1 MTEYSTDSHLNAN
14 CIRIAEEIEAHA
26 NGRAY
31 ADENG
36 DVIILDGD
44 DEPTDE
50 MEYRGL
56 YDFIN
61 YALDIEVT
69 HSLSGDYRWFD
80 YQLDRHCSKTRCR
93 ATSTPAGL
101 ITS

>member
-14 CIRIAEEIEAHA
+14 CISIAEEIEAHA
-26 NGRAY
+26 NSRAY
-31 ADENG
+31 TDENG
-36 DVIILDGD
+36 DVVILDSD

-61 YALDIEVT
+61 DALDVEIVV
-69 HSLSGDYRWFD
+69 
-80 YQLDRHCSKTRCR
+80 
-93 ATSTPAGL
+93 
-101 ITS
+101 

>member
-1 MTEYSTDSHLNAN
+1 MTEYTTDSHLNAN

-31 ADENG
+31 TDENG
-36 DVIILDGD
+36 DVVILDSD

-61 YALDIEVT
+61 DAFDVEITRRSLRRLPRGKALHDSRRP
-69 HSLSGDYRWFD
+69 HHLY
-80 YQLDRHCSKTRCR
+80 
-93 ATSTPAGL
+93 
-101 ITS
+101 